1 MLIIN
6 NAMHANKKSN
16 LQDWEFY
23 LRPGKS
29 KIHIWKFFSFLFEET
44 TPSENLLYYLDSHVT
59 DVLSLQVLSVPL
71 WPCWASLFYH
81 SICVHQIFPW
91 GICDFLQCTVC
102 YSWCKRCNKQYQ
114 YGGIAPD
121 PNPHSDICK
130 KMVSF
135 SFWIFMYSRH
145 TYCAISKSIY

>member
-1 MLIIN
+1 MCAAKSIYLILLFMTLIPHLKKYLYRLRIALMLIIN

-16 LQDWEFY
+16 FQDWEFY

-44 TPSENLLYYLDSHVT
+44 TPCENLLYYLDSHVT

-91 GICDFLQCTVC
+91 GICDFSPMYCLLQLMH
-102 YSWCKRCNKQYQ
+102 Q
-114 YGGIAPD
+114 
-121 PNPHSDICK
+121 
-130 KMVSF
+130 
-135 SFWIFMYSRH
+135 
-145 TYCAISKSIY
+145 